1 MTTDLPPSP
10 ELFPLDMLTHAVRNA
25 LNAPNGVIADW
36 QCQPV
41 YGGASAI
48 FGGAI
53 AGVYRITG
61 HCRAGT
67 ELTLWSLILK
77 VIGTTPQAPSPAN
90 AAYWRRE
97 LLVYQSALRDCLP
110 SGLRMPRCF
119 ASTENETTAWMWLED
134 LGEMRANHW
143 SLEQYASVAYLLG
156 QFNGTFLVR
165 QTVPQWEWLSHQGL
179 RAWVEAAV
187 PDAARLPT
195 LHDNSLIQRW
205 FPADDFDRIVRLWE
219 QRDTLL
225 QVVERL
231 PHTLCH
237 LDANRRN
244 LVRRVDHTGAVT
256 TTLIDW
262 ATCGI
267 AALGEELAWL
277 VWASYFLFEV
287 DPAEVEQLEAATF
300 NHYLAGLRD
309 IGWQGDESEVRI
321 GYAIGSAF
329 RNATPLGITSVLEP
343 EQQASIAAV
352 SGRPI
357 EQCLDRWA
365 EVNHRVLN
373 NLDALELFH
382 H

>member
-1 MTTDLPPSP
+1 MTTELPSPP
-10 ELFPLDMLTHAVRNA
+10 ELFPLDMLTRAVRNA

-41 YGGASAI
+41 SGGASTI

-61 HCRAGT
+61 LFRAGADVT
-67 ELTLWSLILK
+67 PWSLILK
-77 VIGTTPQAPSPAN
+77 IIGTTPHATSPAN

-110 SGLRMPRCF
+110 SGLQMPRCF

-143 SLEQYASVAYLLG
+143 DPEQYARVAYLLG
-156 QFNGTFLVR
+156 QFN
-165 QTVPQWEWLSHQGL
+165 
-179 RAWVEAAV
+179 
-187 PDAARLPT
+187 
-195 LHDNSLIQRW
+195 
-205 FPADDFDRIVRLWE
+205 
-219 QRDTLL
+219 
-225 QVVERL
+225 
-231 PHTLCH
+231 
-237 LDANRRN
+237 
-244 LVRRVDHTGAVT
+244 
-256 TTLIDW
+256 
-262 ATCGI
+262 
-267 AALGEELAWL
+267 
-277 VWASYFLFEV
+277 
-287 DPAEVEQLEAATF
+287 
-300 NHYLAGLRD
+300 YLAGLHD
-309 IGWQGDESEVRI
+309 VGWQGDEGEVRI

-329 RNATPLGITSVLEP
+329 RNATPLGITSVLDP

-352 SGRPI
+352 SGRSI

-373 NLDALELFH
+373 TLDALDLFH